1 ASSATQKVER
11 APPSACSGTRPST
24 SASTPTPPVDDQD
37 YRVPFWFTGKLA
49 KLTLE
54 IDRPKLPHSRQGE
67 EHDEKTVRPGARAA
81 FRGRRRRPAVP
92 AHGHDGRAA
101 RARAVPRAQAD
112 RPPEGRQRSPSRCPI
127 DEVHGGDL
135 LRAPEPPRPAPRL
148 HDEVRRRPAATG
160 QAAGDHFRRRSSF
173 RVLLR

>member
-24 SASTPTPPVDDQD
+24 PASTPTPPVDDQD

-67 EHDEKTVRPGARAA
+67 EHDEKIVRTAARAA
-81 FRGRRRRPAVP
+81 FRGHRRRRAVP
-92 AHGHDGRAA
+92 AHGHDGRPGHPE
-101 RARAVPRAQAD
+101 VP
-112 RPPEGRQRSPSRCPI
+112 GS
-127 DEVHGGDL
+127 
-135 LRAPEPPRPAPRL
+135 
-148 HDEVRRRPAATG
+148 
-160 QAAGDHFRRRSSF
+160 
-173 RVLLR
+173 VL